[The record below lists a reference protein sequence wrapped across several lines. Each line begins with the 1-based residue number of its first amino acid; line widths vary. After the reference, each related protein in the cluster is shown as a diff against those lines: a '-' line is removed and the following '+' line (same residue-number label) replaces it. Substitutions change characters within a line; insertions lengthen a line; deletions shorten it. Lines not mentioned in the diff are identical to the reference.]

1 MSPILTRPVRE
12 QLEHDRVIRQL
23 QARYKRKNEVIIN
36 PGNEQ
41 NQSITVG
48 ELVVFPDLLLFAEGG
63 RRLLGTV
70 EVETGESVNAI
81 EARAEWGVYSKLK
94 VPLHLYV
101 PPAVVDAA
109 KRLCAEYQ
117 IVVAELW
124 TYTTSF
130 DQVRFTMVHRSPD
143 APVVKV
149 PVEDRRSPRRSRQAG
164 RRSRPRRKP
173 KPRRQAEGRPP
184 KAGAGQSQTQSQG
197 EACGQ
202 EGQARAESQAP
213 RKARRS
219 AARRHVPFLRLTR
232 DRRGFENTFLMHADR
247 PGDRP
252 RLLYWYRTAPGIVLG
267 RSPLDEDAIRTIEE
281 QHPDIDF
288 DWPAILALPR

>member
-1 MSPILTRPVRE
+1 VSPILTRPVRE

-41 NQSITVG
+41 NQSITV
-48 ELVVFPDLLLFAEGG
+48 ETLVVYPDLLLFAEGG
-63 RRLLGTV
+63 RRLMGTV

-101 PPAVVDAA
+101 PPACVDAV

-117 IVVAELW
+117 IVVSELW

-130 DQVRFTMVHRSPD
+130 DQVRFNMVYRSPD

-149 PVEDRRSPRRSRQAG
+149 PAVIAKPEPKAAAPKPVASKPKAAATLRQAQGRPDLSTGSRSPRAQSRGEQTRGTKKAA
-164 RRSRPRRKP
+164 PAKAKP
-173 KPRRQAEGRPP
+173 KAKAKPAAKKAKPAP
-184 KAGAGQSQTQSQG
+184 KAKPKKGA
-197 EACGQ
+197 
-202 EGQARAESQAP
+202 
-213 RKARRS
+213 KKRR
-219 AARRHVPFLRLTR
+219 
-232 DRRGFENTFLMHADR
+232 
-247 PGDRP
+247 
-252 RLLYWYRTAPGIVLG
+252 
-267 RSPLDEDAIRTIEE
+267 
-281 QHPDIDF
+281 
-288 DWPAILALPR
+288 

>member
-41 NQSITVG
+41 NQSITV
-48 ELVVFPDLLLFAEGG
+48 ENLVVFPDLLLFAEGG

-70 EVETGESVNAI
+70 EVETGESVNTI
-81 EARAEWGVYSKLK
+81 EARAEWAVYSKVK

-101 PPAVVDAA
+101 PPAYVDAV
-109 KRLCAEYQ
+109 KRICAEYQ

-149 PVEDRRSPRRSRQAG
+149 PAVIAKPAPKASVTPKASAAKA
-164 RRSRPRRKP
+164 SAARPKPAAKKAAPAKP
-173 KPRRQAEGRPP
+173 KP
-184 KAGAGQSQTQSQG
+184 KAKPA
-197 EACGQ
+197 A
-202 EGQARAESQAP
+202 
-213 RKARRS
+213 RKAKPAPKSKPKKGAKKRR
-219 AARRHVPFLRLTR
+219 
-232 DRRGFENTFLMHADR
+232 
-247 PGDRP
+247 
-252 RLLYWYRTAPGIVLG
+252 
-267 RSPLDEDAIRTIEE
+267 
-281 QHPDIDF
+281 
-288 DWPAILALPR
+288 